1 MSHNTFTHSNE
12 NGIFYCQ
19 SHNFP
24 EIKGQ
29 GKNETQAMNDMVNKI
44 QELQT
49 ILGNK
54 VFVKKILDR
63 IARGLECECGE
74 PLNDLVVGYKI

>member
-1 MSHNTFTHSNE
+1 MESSIVSLTIS
-12 NGIFYCQ
+12 Q
-19 SHNFP
+19 KS
-24 EIKGQ
+24 KVR
-29 GKNETQAMNDMVNKI
+29 KNETQAMNDMVNKI

-63 IARGLECECGE
+63 IARGLNVNAE
-74 PLNDLVVGYKI
+74 NH